1 VILVDSS
8 AWVEF
13 DRATESSVDL
23 RLTKLIEEG
32 GQIVVTEP
40 VIMEVA
46 SGARTDSREMQLRR
60 MLAGFE
66 LLQFDVIADFE
77 GATKI
82 YRTCRQAGITPRGMI
97 DCMIASVAWRHGASL
112 LARDVDMARMA
123 KVVGIEIDP
132 GSTTSGIA
140 ILNQPS

>member
-8 AWVEF
+8 AWIEF

-23 RLTKLIEEG
+23 RLTGLIEEG
-32 GQIVVTEP
+32 GHVVVTEP

-46 SGARTDSREMQLRR
+46 SGARTDAREQQLRK

-66 LLQFDVIADFE
+66 LLQFDVVADFE

-82 YRTCRQAGITPRGMI
+82 YRSCRQAGITPRGMI

-112 LARDVDMARMA
+112 LAQDVDMAQMA
-123 KVVGIEIDP
+123 KVIGIQMDP
-132 GSTTSGIA
+132 GSPP
-140 ILNQPS
+140 PSPSS

>member
-8 AWVEF
+8 AWIEF

-23 RLTKLIEEG
+23 RLTGLIEEG
-32 GQIVVTEP
+32 GHVVVTEP

-46 SGARTDSREMQLRR
+46 SGARTDAREQQLRK
-60 MLAGFE
+60 MFAGFE
-66 LLQFDVIADFE
+66 LLQFDVVADFE

-82 YRTCRQAGITPRGMI
+82 YRSCRQAGITPRGMI

-112 LARDVDMARMA
+112 LAQDVDMAQMA
-123 KVVGIEIDP
+123 KVIGIQMDP
-132 GSTTSGIA
+132 GSPP
-140 ILNQPS
+140 PSPSS

>member
-23 RLTKLIEEG
+23 RLTKLIEDG
-32 GQIVVTEP
+32 GSIVVTEP
-40 VIMEVA
+40 VIMEVTA
-46 SGARTDSREMQLRR
+46 GARTDVREQQLRR

-66 LLQFDVIADFE
+66 LLQFDVVADFE

-112 LARDVDMARMA
+112 LAQDVDMARMA
-123 KVVGIEIDP
+123 TVVGIEMDP
-132 GSTTSGIA
+132 GSA
-140 ILNQPS
+140 PSAPSS

>member
-1 VILVDSS
+1 MILVDSS
-8 AWVEF
+8 AWIEF

-23 RLTKLIEEG
+23 RLTSLIGEG
-32 GQIVVTEP
+32 GYIVVTEP

-46 SGARTDSREMQLRR
+46 SGARTDAGEQQLRQ
-60 MLAGFE
+60 MLAAFE
-66 LLQFDVIADFE
+66 LLQFDVVADFE

-112 LARDVDMARMA
+112 LAQDADMARMA
-123 KVVGIEIDP
+123 KVIGIKMDP
-132 GSTTSGIA
+132 GSPLPAS
-140 ILNQPS
+140 SS

>member
-8 AWVEF
+8 AWIEF

-23 RLTKLIEEG
+23 RLTGLIEEG
-32 GQIVVTEP
+32 GNVVVTEP

-46 SGARTDSREMQLRR
+46 SGARTDAREQQLRK

-66 LLQFDVIADFE
+66 LLQFDVVADFE

-82 YRTCRQAGITPRGMI
+82 YRSCRQAGITPRGMI

-112 LARDVDMARMA
+112 LAQDVDMAQMA
-123 KVVGIEIDP
+123 KVIGIQMDP
-132 GSTTSGIA
+132 GSPP
-140 ILNQPS
+140 PSPSS

>member
-8 AWVEF
+8 AWIEF

-32 GQIVVTEP
+32 GRLVITEP

-46 SGARTDSREMQLRR
+46 SGARTEAREQQLRQ

-66 LLQFDVIADFE
+66 LLQFDVVADFE

-97 DCMIASVAWRHGASL
+97 DCMIASVAWRRGASL
-112 LARDVDMARMA
+112 LAQDADMTRMAR
-123 KVVGIEIDP
+123 VVGIEMDP
-132 GSTTSGIA
+132 GSPLPAS
-140 ILNQPS
+140 LS

>member
-8 AWVEF
+8 AWIEF

-23 RLTKLIEEG
+23 RLTGLIEEG
-32 GQIVVTEP
+32 GNVVVTEP

-46 SGARTDSREMQLRR
+46 SGARTDAREQQLRK

-66 LLQFDVIADFE
+66 LLQFDVVADFE

-82 YRTCRQAGITPRGMI
+82 YRSCRQAGITPRGMI
-97 DCMIASVAWRHGASL
+97 DCMIAAVAWRHGASL
-112 LARDVDMARMA
+112 LAQDVDMAQMA
-123 KVVGIEIDP
+123 KVIGIQMDP
-132 GSTTSGIA
+132 GSPP
-140 ILNQPS
+140 PSPSS

>member
-1 VILVDSS
+1 MILVDSS

-23 RLTKLIEEG
+23 RLTSLIEAG
-32 GQIVVTEP
+32 GYIVVTES
-40 VIMEVA
+40 VIMEVT
-46 SGARTDSREMQLRR
+46 SGARTDAREQQLRQ

-66 LLQFDVIADFE
+66 LLQFDVVADFE

-112 LARDVDMARMA
+112 LAQDVDMARMA
-123 KVVGIEIDP
+123 KVVGIDMDP
-132 GSTTSGIA
+132 GSR
-140 ILNQPS
+140 LPSPPS

>member
-1 VILVDSS
+1 MILVDSS

-23 RLTKLIEEG
+23 RLTSLIEAG
-32 GQIVVTEP
+32 GYIVVTES
-40 VIMEVA
+40 VIMEVT
-46 SGARTDSREMQLRR
+46 SGARTDAREQQLRQ

-66 LLQFDVIADFE
+66 LLQFDVVADFE

-82 YRTCRQAGITPRGMI
+82 YRTCRQVGITPRGMI

-112 LARDVDMARMA
+112 LAQDVDMARMA
-123 KVVGIEIDP
+123 KVVGIDMDP
-132 GSTTSGIA
+132 GSR
-140 ILNQPS
+140 LPSPPS

>member
-32 GQIVVTEP
+32 GSIVVTEP

-46 SGARTDSREMQLRR
+46 AGARTDAREQQLRQ

-66 LLQFDVIADFE
+66 LLQFDVVADFE

-82 YRTCRQAGITPRGMI
+82 YRTCRQSGVTPRGMI

-112 LARDVDMARMA
+112 LAQDADMARMA
-123 KVVGIEIDP
+123 RVVGIEMDP
-132 GSTTSGIA
+132 GSPLPAS
-140 ILNQPS
+140 LS

>member
-8 AWVEF
+8 AWIEF
-13 DRATESSVDL
+13 DRATESSVDR
-23 RLTKLIEEG
+23 RLTTLIEEG
-32 GQIVVTEP
+32 ERIVVTEP

-46 SGARTDSREMQLRR
+46 SGARTDARESELRR
-60 MLAGFE
+60 MLASFE
-66 LLQFDVIADFE
+66 LLQFDVVADFE

-112 LARDVDMARMA
+112 LAQDVDMARMA
-123 KVVGIEIDP
+123 KVIGIDMDP
-132 GSTTSGIA
+132 GSPVPT
-140 ILNQPS
+140 PSS

>member
-8 AWVEF
+8 AWIEF

-23 RLTKLIEEG
+23 RLTGLIEEG
-32 GQIVVTEP
+32 GHVVVTEP
-40 VIMEVA
+40 VITEVA
-46 SGARTDSREMQLRR
+46 SGARTDAREQQLRK

-66 LLQFDVIADFE
+66 LLQFDVVADFE

-82 YRTCRQAGITPRGMI
+82 YRSCRQAGITPRGMI

-112 LARDVDMARMA
+112 LAQDVDMARMA
-123 KVVGIEIDP
+123 KVIGIQMDP
-132 GSTTSGIA
+132 GSPP
-140 ILNQPS
+140 PSPSS

>member
-8 AWVEF
+8 AWIEF

-32 GQIVVTEP
+32 GRLVITEP

-46 SGARTDSREMQLRR
+46 SGARTDAKESQLRR

-66 LLQFDVIADFE
+66 LLRFDVVADFE

-82 YRTCRQAGITPRGMI
+82 YRTCRQAGITPRGMV
-97 DCMIASVAWRHGASL
+97 DCMIASVAWRHGARL
-112 LARDVDMARMA
+112 LAQDVDMARMA
-123 KVVGIEIDP
+123 TVVGIEMDP
-132 GSTTSGIA
+132 GSA
-140 ILNQPS
+140 PSAPSS